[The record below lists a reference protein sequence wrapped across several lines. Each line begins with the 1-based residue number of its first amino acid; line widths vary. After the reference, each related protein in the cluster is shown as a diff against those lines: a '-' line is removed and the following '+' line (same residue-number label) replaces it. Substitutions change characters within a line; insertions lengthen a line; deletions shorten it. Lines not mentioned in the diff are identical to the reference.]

1 MNSINRDQTLEL
13 GRPKM
18 LGQIKRMRTSLE
30 WAYELFFILF
40 FIGKKGG
47 LLMGEQKKK
56 KKKKKPKKKSY
67 IYMPLY

>member
-47 LLMGEQKKK
+47 LLMGEKKK
-56 KKKKKPKKKSY
+56 KKKKKPNNTSS
-67 IYMPLY
+67 IYLP